1 MLRIVLS
8 LFFVLGASLNSP
20 FSKSQAFTLDCQD
33 PGVLVHKSDGYFE
46 VVRNVANQ
54 NINILE
60 KKIIA
65 HVPKFI
71 YQATA
76 QQKTLKRGFCV
87 CWNEWEFQQ
96 SISLKKDNV
105 GRFQADYQVLDF
117 VSEHTDTNQD
127 GLKKFNVNMCKSL
140 TRSIEHNPYENLN
153 SLGIQVAGQQVMQDI
168 KDSFKPKH
176 TCEAPF
182 EYLAEA
188 KAHFGEHW
196 EELTK
201 VIPGMYLV
209 SQTDTK
215 QFCETQCKGTM
226 LSGLTYCKPTDLQ

>member
-1 MLRIVLS
+1 MLRTVLS
-8 LFFVLGASLNSP
+8 LFFVLGASLTSP

-60 KKIIA
+60 KKLIA

-71 YQATA
+71 YRATA

-96 SISLKKDNV
+96 SISLKKDNF
-105 GRFQADYQVLDF
+105 GRFKADYQVLDF
-117 VSEHTDTNQD
+117 VSEHTATNQD
-127 GLKKFNVNMCKSL
+127 GLKKFNFNKCKSL
-140 TRSIEHNPYENLN
+140 TSRIENNTVKGLLEQFD
-153 SLGIQVAGQQVMQDI
+153 IKVAGHLEDI

-196 EELTK
+196 EEFTK
-201 VIPGMYLV
+201 DMFGMYLL

-215 QFCETQCKGTM
+215 QFCEKQCKGTM